1 MNEQDK
7 KVPTLRFKG
16 FTNDW
21 EQRKLGEVSN
31 RVLRKNS
38 NLQSSLPLTISAQ
51 DGLVDQ
57 TTYFH
62 KQIASKQLKNY
73 LLVYNGEFAYNKS
86 YSVGY
91 PFGAIKR
98 LNKYKEGVLS
108 TLYIVFSPIHINSDF
123 LQHYYDTDKW
133 YREIYRNAAE
143 GARNHGLLNI
153 SSKDFFNSNLRIPID
168 LNEQAK
174 VAKLFNILDTF
185 ITLQQR
191 KSDLLKKLKKALLQ
205 KEVLKKALLDQ
216 HSNWTSYKLKDLLSV
231 RKQLQQPDA
240 SYPLSSFTADKGV
253 TPKTIRYNRE
263 FLVRTNNKKYKITE
277 YHDVVYNP
285 ANLKFGAI
293 ALNIYGKASISPIY
307 ETLVPSNCDPYFL
320 SLVITSH
327 DFVQRALKYQEGTV
341 YERMAVKVNDF
352 LSLSVKLPN
361 MDEQKKIG
369 KLFSDLDNL
378 IQIQDNNLVKYQL
391 VKKSL
396 LQQMFI

>member
-1 MNEQDK
+1 M
-7 KVPTLRFKG
+7 
-16 FTNDW
+16 
-21 EQRKLGEVSN
+21 
-31 RVLRKNS
+31 
-38 NLQSSLPLTISAQ
+38 
-51 DGLVDQ
+51 
-57 TTYFH
+57 
-62 KQIASKQLKNY
+62 
-73 LLVYNGEFAYNKS
+73 
-86 YSVGY
+86 
-91 PFGAIKR
+91 
-98 LNKYKEGVLS
+98 
-108 TLYIVFSPIHINSDF
+108 
-123 LQHYYDTDKW
+123 
-133 YREIYRNAAE
+133 
-143 GARNHGLLNI
+143 
-153 SSKDFFNSNLRIPID
+153 
-168 LNEQAK
+168 
-174 VAKLFNILDTF
+174 
-185 ITLQQR
+185 
-191 KSDLLKKLKKALLQ
+191 
-205 KEVLKKALLDQ
+205 
-216 HSNWTSYKLKDLLSV
+216 